1 MKSIDNNN
9 LLWYHKSELSVTDK
23 MEVKMNLDELLQRI
37 VNMEYDEIKNIAQT
51 AVVKVVPL
59 LEKMVGKDNAFTALI
74 VIITSCVGA
83 DGNLTPNEKRLM
95 QDVMGV
101 EPENA
106 RNVVQN
112 TFDYDFAN
120 SFFDN
125 CPDEV
130 KQHLLLLCIAF
141 FAVDERISK
150 EEIDFLKR
158 LLAVD

>member
-1 MKSIDNNN
+1 MS
-9 LLWYHKSELSVTDK
+9 
-23 MEVKMNLDELLQRI
+23 LDDLLQKI
-37 VNMEYDEIKNIAQT
+37 VNMEYDEIKNLAQA

-59 LEKMVGKDNAFTALI
+59 LEKIVGKDNAFGALV

-95 QDVMGV
+95 HDVMGV
-101 EPENA
+101 DPNNA

-112 TFDYDFAN
+112 SCDYDFSN
-120 SFFDN
+120 EFFDS
-125 CPDEV
+125 CPDEI

-150 EEIDFLKR
+150 EEIEFLKR